1 MSYFSRKGSLTA
13 AGISAAA
20 CALIFG
26 LLFLPSAFG
35 AEQQPATSPLPLI
48 KAFLPGES
56 LTYAVTWSGTV
67 KIGTAVME
75 VKAERL
81 SDGREVLR
89 FVSKS
94 RSEGRV
100 GSLYPLSDTI
110 QSVFDPAIM
119 QSLSFSLRQKQGKKL
134 RSRDLEFDH
143 EHRTVAVRKNE
154 EPLKTVAIP
163 DRVQDNL
170 SSIYYLRTREDFT
183 TGKPIIFET
192 FDSDKSLTVEVHV
205 LGREKV
211 KTPAGEFATIKV
223 KAYKGLFMS
232 GGEIFIWLTDDVR
245 KIPVLIKSTVK
256 IGSLMFT
263 LTKLKP
269 GGNP

>member
-1 MSYFSRKGSLTA
+1 MSYFSRRDFLTTAVLSA
-13 AGISAAA
+13 AG
-20 CALIFG
+20 CVLIFG
-26 LLFLPSAFG
+26 LLLPPGAFG
-35 AEQQPATSPLPLI
+35 AEQQPPPPPLTPI

-56 LTYAVTWSGTV
+56 LTYVVTWSGTV

-89 FVSKS
+89 FVSTS
-94 RSEGRV
+94 RTEGLV
-100 GSLYPLSDTI
+100 GSLYPLGDTI

-143 EHRTVAVRKNE
+143 VHRTVAFRKNE
-154 EPLKTVAIP
+154 EPLKTVTIP
-163 DRVQDNL
+163 DPVQDNL

-183 TGKPIIFET
+183 ADKPIIFET
-192 FDSDKSLTVEVHV
+192 FDSGKSLTVEVHV

-211 KTPAGEFATIKV
+211 KTPAGEFDTIKV
-223 KAYKGLFMS
+223 KAYKGLLMS
-232 GGEIFIWLTDDVR
+232 DGEIFIWLTDDVR

-256 IGSLMFT
+256 IGSIMFT